1 MFYSAVYVYS
11 LAFAVAVIC
20 TIISVSSKFSY
31 GVNMWAGITGA
42 H

>member
-11 LAFAVAVIC
+11 LTFAVAVTC
-20 TIISVSSKFSY
+20 MYYVSSKFSY
-31 GVNMWAGITGA
+31 GVNMSAGITGA